1 MLSPHPWLTWHKA
14 THLPMAKSANTQWG
28 WGWELFRSL
37 NLKMN
42 FTHISSGEQEHMQW
56 QARLRGA
63 LHALVSEIM
72 VLPSHWGVDHVV
84 MYAFLKS

>member
-1 MLSPHPWLTWHKA
+1 
-14 THLPMAKSANTQWG
+14 
-28 WGWELFRSL
+28 
-37 NLKMN
+37 
-42 FTHISSGEQEHMQW
+42 MQW